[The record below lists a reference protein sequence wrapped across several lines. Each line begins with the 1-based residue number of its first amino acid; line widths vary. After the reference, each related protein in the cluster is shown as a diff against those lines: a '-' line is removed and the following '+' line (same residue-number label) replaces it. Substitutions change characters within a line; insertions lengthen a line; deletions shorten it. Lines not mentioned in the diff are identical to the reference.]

1 MGVKVIR
8 LDKAEELH
16 FRILDL
22 MFPDE
27 RRSVHVNYVKL
38 AEQLNKLAKQINP
51 SGKQKHISE
60 EVVRYNVNKLKR
72 LGYIV
77 DTGDY
82 YELTDK
88 LIFANKKSG

>member
-1 MGVKVIR
+1 MSVKVIR

-22 MFPDE
+22 MFPDD
-27 RRSVHVNYVKL
+27 RRSTRVAFVEIAK
-38 AEQLNKLAKQINP
+38 QLNA
-51 SGKQKHISE
+51 SGQEKDISE
-60 EVVRYNVNKLKR
+60 EVVRYNVKKLVR
-72 LGYIV
+72 LGYIR
-77 DTGDY
+77 DAGDY